1 MKKES
6 FNFLKTLVSL
16 ENCVKCVQNDVE
28 DLLNSLPDN
37 SDLDRNAIVKRANS
51 LMFWLNEMIKDY
63 DA

>member
-16 ENCVKCVQNDVE
+16 ENCVKFVQNDVE

-51 LMFWLNEMIKDY
+51 LMFWLNEMIKNY

>member
-51 LMFWLNEMIKDY
+51 LMFWLNETIKDY